1 MWQTII
7 AALPF
12 IGDVASSV
20 GKGLWNVIAGG
31 AELITGTISA
41 AVTAFE
47 NVAEKMSELQ
57 EASYGTMRSVGGNL
71 QEAIAYTRVLT
82 QETARLAMAYGVGL
96 KEIAEVQATIF
107 ANTGRAII
115 ASQTVR
121 ESLVAAHKVIG
132 RETVS
137 AFEQQFDAIGGSVQ
151 SATEAAID
159 AYVKASKSGFVAADF
174 SRKVAENIK
183 LANSYSFKDGVE
195 GITRM
200 TAMSEKLSVN
210 LANLLRGAEKF
221 EDIETSIESAARLQ
235 MLGGQPGM
243 LSVNPLEMMYE
254 SIYDPEAFATRMED
268 MFKGAATFDYA
279 TGEARVNGGE
289 RLMMKARADALGMSL
304 DDAMRIAKNSAR
316 IEAINASI
324 GGSGLAGLTEEQ
336 QTYIANKAQYNQ
348 ATRQFE
354 ITGADGVT
362 RNLSQMT
369 PQQLAAMQSVEGMAN
384 RQEFMGNAAE
394 MVTINERI
402 AGFTNSIGAAFK
414 DVLIPFLQPMDE
426 VVRSLPTVIGAIGE
440 EVGEIADVLQNGGI
454 WEAGKKL
461 LSDGW
466 NGVTSV
472 VTGTIDKTKQAYNNQ
487 KTLQSGV
494 PQMVSGVQVSSATT
508 AVGATATPVAVQP
521 VATPQTQPQTS
532 YQGTTVQY
540 VTQQAPGVYQM
551 PTNGIAQPLPGQ
563 DFYNRVQGI
572 ETVST
577 ALGNLVG
584 GIGNTI
590 MNDAVPTI
598 KNNLT
603 VIQGATGYD
612 ASGQRYVNLGNI
624 NSLQGN
630 AMYAYSYPQGYINT
644 GGIGETAEKPY
655 GNVGAGL
662 ITAQAQ
668 PVQAKEQ
675 IITTEIKQQPT
686 TGARQDT
693 PMAASS
699 SQSSQGAKAIDL
711 NVRFPEK
718 GQIVVTSN
726 GRDQYVDINALLDN
740 PNTRDKIIK
749 MVHEAEIQENGKNVY
764 R

>member
-1 MWQTII
+1 M

-12 IGDVASSV
+12 LGDIASSV
-20 GKGLWNVIAGG
+20 GKGITNVVSGG
-31 AELITGTISA
+31 IELITGAASA
-41 AVTAFE
+41 AITAFQ

-96 KEIAEVQATIF
+96 KEIAEVQQTIF

-132 RETVS
+132 RETVG
-137 AFEQQFDAIGGSVQ
+137 AFQQQFDAIGGSVQ

-159 AYVKASKSGFVAADF
+159 AYVRASKAGFVAADF
-174 SRKVAENIK
+174 AQKVAENIK
-183 LANSYSFKDGVE
+183 LANSYSFKDGVA

-210 LANLLRGAEKF
+210 LANLLKSAEKY
-221 EDIETSIESAARLQ
+221 EDIASSIESAAQLQ
-235 MLGGQPGM
+235 MLGGQAGM

-254 SIYDPEAFATRMED
+254 SIYDPEAFAARMEE
-268 MFKGAATFDYA
+268 MFKGSATFDYA

-304 DDAMRIAKNSAR
+304 DDAMRIAKNSAK

-324 GGSGLAGLTEEQ
+324 GGTGLAGLTEEQ

-354 ITGADGVT
+354 ITGADGIT

-369 PQQLAAMQSVEGMAN
+369 PQQIAAMQSVEGMAN

-440 EVGEIADVLQNGGI
+440 EVGEIADILQNGGI

-461 LSDGW
+461 ISDGW

-487 KTLQSGV
+487 KTSQSGA
-494 PQMVSGVQVSSATT
+494 PQVVSGVQVSSATT

-521 VATPQTQPQTS
+521 AATPPVQTQTP

-540 VTQQAPGVYQM
+540 VY
-551 PTNGIAQPLPGQ
+551 AQPPGFYQTTTPGAPAPLPNRQFREAVGGMATASNAIGGLAGQ
-563 DFYNRVQGI
+563 IGAAVSMDTVNRV
-572 ETVST
+572 
-577 ALGNLVG
+577 ADNLY
-584 GIGNTI
+584 N
-590 MNDAVPTI
+590 
-598 KNNLT
+598 
-603 VIQGATGYD
+603 IQGAVGYND
-612 ASGQRYVNLGNI
+612 QGQRFVNLGNV
-624 NSLQGN
+624 NSLQAN
-630 AMYAYSYPQGYINT
+630 AMYGYSYQQGYIPT

-662 ITAQAQ
+662 ITPQAQ
-668 PVQAKEQ
+668 PVQTQ
-675 IITTEIKQQPT
+675 GQVITTEIRQQPT

-693 PMAASS
+693 PMAAVSTS
-699 SQSSQGAKAIDL
+699 ASQGAKSIDL

-718 GQIVVTSN
+718 GEIVLTSD
-726 GRDQYVDINALLDN
+726 GREQKIDMNALLNN
-740 PNTRDKIIK
+740 PRTREQIIA
-749 MVHEAEIQENGKNVY
+749 MVREAETQENGKNVH